1 MLMAAATS
9 RVGQDAGRVPYCA
22 AIQREVSKVRFR
34 HGHNTSR
41 PHAQVKH
48 ISTDPRY
55 KACMDNLKTRIG
67 KKIASYLE
75 APKPHYVPF
84 AITSTDMLCSTLR
97 PGDIVLVEGNTR
109 VATAIKYLTHSTWS
123 HSAFYVGD
131 HHPDGELIEAHL
143 EYGVIRV
150 PLAKYDDLNTR
161 ICRPV
166 SLSDDEIGQL
176 IDYIKDS
183 LGRIYDLKNIWD
195 LMRYLL
201 PQPPVPQR
209 FRRRMLAL
217 GSGDPTRAICS
228 TLIAEAFQKIGYPIL
243 PSIETGPQAAEI
255 FHIRHHSLFVPR
267 DFDLSPYFRIVKPTI
282 EHGFDHNALNWQ
294 DPADTNAAD

>member
-1 MLMAAATS
+1 
-9 RVGQDAGRVPYCA
+9 
-22 AIQREVSKVRFR
+22 
-34 HGHNTSR
+34 
-41 PHAQVKH
+41 
-48 ISTDPRY
+48 
-55 KACMDNLKTRIG
+55 MDNVKARIG
-67 KKIASYLE
+67 KKIAGYLE
-75 APKPHYVPF
+75 APNPNYVPF
-84 AITSTDMLCSTLR
+84 AITSTYMLCSTLKA
-97 PGDIVLVEGNTR
+97 GDILLVEGNTR
-109 VATAIKYLTHSTWS
+109 VSTAIKYLTHSTWS

-150 PLAKYDDLNTR
+150 PLEKYNDFNTR

-166 SLSDDEIGQL
+166 SLSEDEINAVVQ
-176 IDYIKDS
+176 YMKDS
-183 LGRIYDLKNIWD
+183 LGRMYDLKNICD

-228 TLIAEAFQKIGYPIL
+228 TLIAEAFQKIRYPIL
-243 PSIETGPQAAEI
+243 PNIKTGPQAEEI
-255 FHIRHHSLFVPR
+255 LHIRHHSLFVPR

-282 EHGFDHNALNWQ
+282 AHGFDHKSLSWHGAAPSIL
-294 DPADTNAAD
+294 AD